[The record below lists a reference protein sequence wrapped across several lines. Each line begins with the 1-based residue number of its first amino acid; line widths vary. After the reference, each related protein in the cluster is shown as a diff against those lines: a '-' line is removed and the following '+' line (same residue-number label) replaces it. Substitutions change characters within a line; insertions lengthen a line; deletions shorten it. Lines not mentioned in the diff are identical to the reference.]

1 MSLRQTAESV
11 AQVTTPVPISV
22 SGLTFMGR
30 KLRINFNHRVETVTT
45 DESEEQIH
53 VYTTACVDKLA
64 DRDTIIE
71 AIMQTK
77 YPTYGAELAAI
88 QNGGASVTAHQEMRE
103 MAKQLANGWGG

>member
-1 MSLRQTAESV
+1 MHKPETHSPVELQTY
-11 AQVTTPVPISV
+11 QV
-22 SGLTFMGR
+22 MGR

-88 QNGGASVTAHQEMRE
+88 QNGGASVTAHQEMRAL
-103 MAKQLANGWGG
+103 AKQLADGWLQNRAQ